1 MGTGKEGVVCM
12 PCRDHHKGCEYVTH
26 RCGSKFPFSLSMSIA
41 NAFLVVQ
48 ACMAAVTIAW
58 VASTSESVAVAEAS
72 MGVQVLIHCPRT
84 TLPSS
89 SSELSSNSGEENESP
104 TGRES
109 EGSRHEQEESINVG
123 IIDPLME
130 ADVNVEDLILE
141 GQLWTLWACMSTM
154 HSTVLELMSEVELIN
169 LELKKRRSH

>member
-1 MGTGKEGVVCM
+1 
-12 PCRDHHKGCEYVTH
+12 
-26 RCGSKFPFSLSMSIA
+26 
-41 NAFLVVQ
+41 
-48 ACMAAVTIAW
+48 MAAVTIAW
-58 VASTSESVAVAEAS
+58 VALTSESVAVAEAS

-84 TLPSS
+84 TPPSS
-89 SSELSSNSGEENESP
+89 SSELSSNSGEEDESP

-109 EGSRHEQEESINVG
+109 EGGRHEREESINVG

-141 GQLWTLWACMSTM
+141 GQLRTLWARMSTM